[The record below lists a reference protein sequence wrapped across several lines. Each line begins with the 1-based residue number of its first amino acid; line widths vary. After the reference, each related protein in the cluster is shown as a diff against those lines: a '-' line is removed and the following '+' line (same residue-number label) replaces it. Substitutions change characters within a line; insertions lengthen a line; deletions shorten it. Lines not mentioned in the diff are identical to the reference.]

1 MRARILLLAGAPGA
15 ARRLRLGIP
24 ALAVLA
30 ALGVML
36 LLSGCA
42 TGAAEPGSVNPG
54 ATLAAAL
61 PTEPPPA
68 TPISPTSTPPATAIP
83 PTSTPTAILP
93 TSTPPATAIPPT
105 STPPPTYTPR
115 PRPTY
120 TPRPAPTRAGEG
132 ESESEGERQ
141 PAAPFRAHLLDGS
154 ELALSDTFGTPTLLA
169 FWAPW

>member
-1 MRARILLLAGAPGA
+1 MRARILLLAGASGA

-68 TPISPTSTPPATAIP
+68 TPIPPTSTPPATAIP
-83 PTSTPTAILP
+83 PTSTP
-93 TSTPPATAIPPT
+93 PPTAIPPT

-132 ESESEGERQ
+132 ESEGEGERQ

>member
-1 MRARILLLAGAPGA
+1 MRARILLLAGASGA

-54 ATLAAAL
+54 ATLGAAL

-68 TPISPTSTPPATAIP
+68 TPIPPTSTPPATADP
-83 PTSTPTAILP
+83 ADQYAAGYGHPADQHAAAYLYAP
-93 TSTPPATAIPPT
+93 PPAYLHATTGAH
-105 STPPPTYTPR
+105 
-115 PRPTY
+115 
-120 TPRPAPTRAGEG
+120 AGG
-132 ESESEGERQ
+132 R
-141 PAAPFRAHLLDGS
+141 R
-154 ELALSDTFGTPTLLA
+154 
-169 FWAPW
+169 